1 MNLQDHPLCWFKDDD
16 YHLKVK
22 VNVAV
27 SPTEPGLIEMGACL
41 SFGQQKKQGG
51 QEEKE
56 GGEGGVEG
64 GGDGG
69 GARSGGGGG
78 GRQAHR
84 VASSPVHLT
93 LKTDRETFEASPPQA
108 HQKLCSIEIQ
118 SIIIKSN

>member
-1 MNLQDHPLCWFKDDD
+1 MCWFKDVDK
-16 YHLKVK
+16 HLKVK
-22 VNVAV
+22 VNIAV
-27 SPTEPGLIEMGACL
+27 SPAEPGLIEMGACL
-41 SFGQQKKQGG
+41 SYGYNKKYGG

-69 GARSGGGGG
+69 CVRSGGGGG

-93 LKTDRETFEASPPQA
+93 LKTDRETFEASPPA
-108 HQKLCSIEIQ
+108 SSSASKTLLY
-118 SIIIKSN
+118 

>member
-1 MNLQDHPLCWFKDDD
+1 MKLQDYPLCCFKGDDK
-16 YHLKVK
+16 HLKVK
-22 VNVAV
+22 VNIAV
-27 SPTEPGLIEMGACL
+27 SPAEPGLIEMGACL
-41 SFGQQKKQGG
+41 SYGYNKKYGE

-93 LKTDRETFEASPPQA
+93 LKTDRETFAASSSA
-108 HQKLCSIEIQ
+108 SKTLLY
-118 SIIIKSN
+118 